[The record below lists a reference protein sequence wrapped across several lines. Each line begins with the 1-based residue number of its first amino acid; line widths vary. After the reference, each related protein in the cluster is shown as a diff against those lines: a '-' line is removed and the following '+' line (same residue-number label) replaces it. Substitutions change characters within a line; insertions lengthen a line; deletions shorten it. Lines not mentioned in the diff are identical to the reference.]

1 MKHTAGTA
9 AKAVGKTKSTITK
22 AIASGKLSAIK
33 NDNGAWEIDVAE
45 LHRVYPPA
53 LTETVSQQ
61 ANSTPNRNGG
71 NTIENQG
78 LERLVK
84 LLEEQVEDLKQDRD
98 QWRVQ
103 ATMLL
108 SGPPR
113 EPQTDTAPEPQK
125 DPPPE
130 PRKRIFGIF

>member
-22 AIASGKLSAIK
+22 AIASGKLSAVK
-33 NDNGAWEIDVAE
+33 NDSGAWEIDVAE

-53 LTETVSQQ
+53 PIETVSQQ
-61 ANSTPNRNGG
+61 ANSTPIGNGG

-84 LLEEQVEDLKQDRD
+84 SLEEQVEDLKQDRD

-113 EPQTDTAPEPQK
+113 EPQTDTAPELQK